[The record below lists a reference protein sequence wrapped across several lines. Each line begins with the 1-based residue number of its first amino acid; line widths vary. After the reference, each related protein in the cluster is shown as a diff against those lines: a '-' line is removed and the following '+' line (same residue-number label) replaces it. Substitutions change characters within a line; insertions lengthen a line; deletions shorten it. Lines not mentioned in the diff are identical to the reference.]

1 MHYWL
6 TKEDNKNLKK
16 FWPFVLDSYLTKVK
30 KMRLSYGRQ
39 IHYPLHIMTQAS
51 SDTIALYIKLLLM
64 LLNSCVEVLPG
75 EQVIDPWNV

>member
-1 MHYWL
+1 
-6 TKEDNKNLKK
+6 
-16 FWPFVLDSYLTKVK
+16 
-30 KMRLSYGRQ
+30 MRLSYGRQ

-75 EQVIDPWNV
+75 EQVTDPWNV